1 MSPRDYTDYIG
12 DILSAVDELTEFTA
26 NMTFE
31 QFEKDR
37 KTSNAVIR
45 SIEVIGEAVKNL
57 PDEVRTRQAATDE
70 LPSLRPALDQVRDSL
85 SG

>member
-1 MSPRDYTDYIG
+1 VSPRDYTDYIG